1 MVEFSENL
9 LRLVTCQTHSQARKV
24 NPMKPFLIG
33 FVFAV
38 GLHASLLTFS
48 NSATISIP
56 DNGPSIPYPSQIDV
70 PDIGDPS
77 SMTVELLG
85 INHTFPKDIDVLLVD
100 PTGDAMIILS
110 DTAALDWVNLDL
122 TLSDSASSHI
132 GNNTTS
138 GTYLPTDAGF
148 CAGAFP
154 SPAGL
159 TEKADRAGRT
169 LWHRSFST
177 VR

>member
-1 MVEFSENL
+1 
-9 LRLVTCQTHSQARKV
+9 
-24 NPMKPFLIG
+24 
-33 FVFAV
+33 
-38 GLHASLLTFS
+38 
-48 NSATISIP
+48 
-56 DNGPSIPYPSQIDV
+56 
-70 PDIGDPS
+70 
-77 SMTVELLG
+77 MTVELLG
-85 INHTFPKDIDVLLVD
+85 INHTFPNDIDVLLVD

-154 SPAGL
+154 SPAPAGPYGKAGPCGTDTLASEFLNGSVASGL
-159 TEKADRAGRT
+159 WSLYVLDDQQTDSGSITGGWALTFDVADVPEPSSMALIFFGGAFILALIRRRAI
-169 LWHRSFST
+169 
-177 VR
+177 